1 MGMTPYYKEKL
12 EQGLYYQDFVVEKLY
27 DAGLP
32 LISYSSKKYQQI
44 IGENKAGFEIKN
56 DTLFRKTGNFYI
68 EIAEKSNPANPHFV
82 KSGIFRNDN
91 TWLYIIGDMQEIFIF
106 SKRQLQLLHNADKYK
121 ETTIPTSIGY
131 LLPMADAIKH
141 YAIKTIKC

>member
-68 EIAEKSNPANPHFV
+68 EIAEKSNANNPNFI

-91 TWLYIIGDMQEIFIF
+91 TWLYIMGDMIEVYIF
-106 SKRQLQLLHNADKYK
+106 SKKQLQILYNAKKYK
-121 ETTIPTSIGY
+121 KVKTPTSIAF
-131 LLPMADAIKH
+131 LLPVADAIKH
-141 YAIKTIKC
+141 YAIKIIEC